1 MTNIEKYITPNMMNL
16 TDTYAVKILIC
27 YFLRQI
33 NRPITPNQLTEIA
46 TDDGIVNYFV
56 FTEAL
61 NQLLEA
67 KTVILE
73 EQDGEQYYVLTE
85 LAKFGAD
92 DFKRIVPK
100 SFRDKILSSGLRFFA
115 KMKNENDVRISITQ
129 TERGCV
135 VNAVCTDGGLTLM
148 DLKLYAPDREQAELL
163 GDKIMQ
169 NPADFYGKV
178 LDYALENEEYSPEAK
193 EIEGI

>member
-1 MTNIEKYITPNMMNL
+1 MNNLDKYITPNMLNL

-33 NRPITPNQLTEIA
+33 NRPITPDQLTEIA

-67 KTVILE
+67 KTVMLQ
-73 EQDGEQYYVLTE
+73 EQDGAEYYVLTD
-85 LAKFGAD
+85 LAKLGAD
-92 DFKRIVPK
+92 DFKRFVPK
-100 SFRDKILSSGLRFFA
+100 SFRDRILSSGLKFFA
-115 KMKNENDVRISITQ
+115 RLKNQNDVNVSIEEQ
-129 TERGCV
+129 ERGYS

-148 DLKLYAPDREQAELL
+148 DLRLYAPDKEQAELL
-163 GDKIMQ
+163 RDKILL

-178 LDYALENEEYSPEAK
+178 LDYALKNEEYEPEAK
-193 EIEGI
+193 EMSDL